1 MIVALY
7 KMTVVTFKPI
17 CVFFLS
23 FRGSVMNLKVMP
35 YFDLVFK
42 LAKTMLE
49 HYTGLVYEAADL
61 FLENYFK
68 TFNYL

>member
-1 MIVALY
+1 
-7 KMTVVTFKPI
+7 
-17 CVFFLS
+17 
-23 FRGSVMNLKVMP
+23 MP

-61 FLENYFK
+61 VLEKYFK